1 MSERFYAYVDE
12 SGQETRG
19 RIFIVG
25 TVVAGTDQDVLLGQL
40 EAIEARSRKR
50 HLKWQRARP
59 AYRQAYMHELL
70 GLDRLRG
77 CLFVSVFH
85 HTRRYHETTAAAAAR
100 AIRLK
105 ARGPYK
111 VTVLVDGLQRTQR
124 RVFAQEL
131 RTARVNPYKVRGVLK
146 EEHNAMIRLADALC
160 GLVRD
165 AEEGQAWAREMAGRL
180 EQRGFLIRA

>member
-1 MSERFYAYVDE
+1 MRPPPPRR
-12 SGQETRG
+12 RG
-19 RIFIVG
+19 
-25 TVVAGTDQDVLLGQL
+25 
-40 EAIEARSRKR
+40 
-50 HLKWQRARP
+50 
-59 AYRQAYMHELL
+59 
-70 GLDRLRG
+70 
-77 CLFVSVFH
+77 
-85 HTRRYHETTAAAAAR
+85 

-105 ARGPYK
+105 ARGRYK

-124 RVFAQEL
+124 RAFAQEL
-131 RTARVNPYKVRGVLK
+131 RAARVNPYKVRGVLK